1 MEQISEADIALL
13 RRFEPVAH
21 FTYGEQFF
29 PMDAERYIRRCALC
43 VKRPNEPV
51 RVLVPRGKL
60 TVAKLTQPWPD
71 VPGAIYYLHFVDPLP
86 PREIQ
91 QFYQKSTLRDFRPG
105 RGRLARV
112 GILSR
117 LGDLVFSVSLL
128 VRGRVPGGAAAA
140 AALEYQQLQRDDERF
155 CYYGRVVREHGYV
168 VLQYWY
174 FYAFNDWRSS
184 FNGVND
190 HEGDWEP
197 VMVYL
202 VEGDGGS
209 VEPCWLAYSSHEFQ
223 GDDMRRR
230 WDDPDIQKIG
240 DHPVVFVAAGAHANY
255 FFAGEYLPTAE
266 VPFSAPLLRIWRR
279 VRAFWRER
287 LRQGGDPIAW
297 RETGAIRIPFVDYAR
312 GDGLKIGAGQ
322 PLHWDMRLLQATD
335 AQPAP
340 PWVDGFRGLWGLH
353 TGDPLEGE
361 DAPARPKFNRDG
373 TVNSL
378 WYNAVGW
385 CGLDKVPPP
394 GHALDALLAQ
404 RRRLLDEQSEL
415 SEQIEAKVAL
425 ATGLEAEIEAIQHLP
440 HMRQRTTELLRKAR
454 AVAIECNR
462 LRARRAMNEQSLAQ
476 FTGKAARL
484 AAGDFG
490 PPRAHLRVPQLPTS
504 PDDIRLG
511 RFAEVWS
518 ALSVGLLLITTILI
532 GLISRQWWIGLVSM
546 LGIFA
551 FLEALFKRRV
561 QNFISNFVV
570 GLALLTMM
578 VLLLEFF
585 KPVIVVLALLTGLL
599 IIIDNARELRSP
611 AD

>member
-1 MEQISEADIALL
+1 MDDQISAADVALL
-13 RRFEPVAH
+13 RRFEPVAY
-21 FTYGEQFF
+21 FTHGEQFF
-29 PMDAERYIRRCALC
+29 PMDAERYIAWCALC
-43 VKRPNEPV
+43 VKRPNEPA

-71 VPGAIYYLHFVDPLP
+71 VPGSIYYLHFVDPLP

-91 QFYQKSTLRDFRPG
+91 QFYQNSTLRDFRRG

-117 LGDLVFSVSLL
+117 LGDMVFSVSLL
-128 VRGRVPGGAAAA
+128 LRGRVPGGAAAA
-140 AALEYQQLQRDDERF
+140 AALQYQALPEAEREF
-155 CYYGRVVREHGYV
+155 CYYGRVIREHGYI

-190 HEGDWEP
+190 HESDWEP
-197 VMVYL
+197 VMIYL
-202 VEGDGGS
+202 VENKEGNI
-209 VEPCWLAYSSHEFQ
+209 EPSWVAYSSHEFH

-230 WDDPDIQKIG
+230 WDDPDVQKVG
-240 DHPVVFVAAGAHANY
+240 EHPVVFVAAGAHANY
-255 FFAGEYLPTAE
+255 FFPGEYLPTSE
-266 VPFSAPLLRIWRR
+266 IPFSAPLISIWRR
-279 VRAFWRER
+279 VRTFWRER
-287 LRQGGDPIAW
+287 LGQGGDPIEL

-312 GDGLKIGAGQ
+312 GDGMRIGPEQPHEWKI
-322 PLHWDMRLLQATD
+322 RLLQATTD
-335 AQPAP
+335 QPAP

-373 TVNSL
+373 TVNNL
-378 WYNAVGW
+378 WYSPVGW

-394 GHALDALLAQ
+394 GRALDALLAQ
-404 RRRLLDEQSEL
+404 RSRLLDEQSEL
-415 SEQIEAKVAL
+415 TAQIEAKVAL
-425 ATGLEAEIEAIQHLP
+425 ATGLEAELETIQRQPHL
-440 HMRQRTTELLRKAR
+440 RQRILELQRKAR
-454 AVAIECNR
+454 TVASECNQ

-476 FTGKAARL
+476 FPAKIARL
-484 AAGDFG
+484 AAGDVDA
-490 PPRAHLRVPQLPTS
+490 PHAHLRMPQLPTS
-504 PDDIRLG
+504 PNDIRLG
-511 RFAEVWS
+511 SFAEVWS

-532 GLISRQWWIGLVSM
+532 GLISSQWWVGLVSM

-570 GLALLTMM
+570 GLALVTML
-578 VLLLEFF
+578 VLVVKFF
-585 KPVIVVLALLTGLL
+585 KPVLVVLALLTGLL
-599 IIIDNARELRSP
+599 IIIDNARELRSS
-611 AD
+611 